1 MSRSRSYLA
10 IVLRTH
16 DVGEADR
23 FCILFTRERG
33 RLSVRV
39 AGARKLTSRMG
50 GSLLPLRCI
59 RVQLKEWSNG
69 FMAESAEL
77 SELDAFRPTVEW
89 FTQAQQGIEVLLGL
103 TQDEEPLPEVFDA
116 TARFLRCC
124 GDPQKPIALAY
135 TIELLS
141 LLGLLPETQELQ
153 AAFLLTDDELLF
165 LHAARH
171 GEVPEQLPRSFSRI
185 QAVCQTFLADQ
196 LSGPLRAPQVAA
208 EMQESKTARLQRT
221 TPEPKSFSS

>member
-1 MSRSRSYLA
+1 MSRSRSYVA
-10 IVLRTH
+10 IVLRTY

-23 FCILFTRERG
+23 YCILFTRERG
-33 RLSVRV
+33 RLSVRA

-50 GSLLPLRCI
+50 GSLLPLRCVKAQI
-59 RVQLKEWSNG
+59 KEWSNG
-69 FMAESAEL
+69 FVAEGAEL

-103 TQDEEPLPEVFDA
+103 TQDGEPLPDVFDA
-116 TARFLRCC
+116 TVRFLRRC
-124 GDPQKPIALAY
+124 GDPQKPTALAY

-141 LLGLLPETQELQ
+141 LLGFLPATAELQ
-153 AAFLLTDDELLF
+153 TTFLLTDDEMLF

-171 GEVPEQLPRSFSRI
+171 GEVPERLPRSFSRV

-196 LSGPLRAPQVAA
+196 LSGPLRAPQVTA
-208 EMQESKTARLQRT
+208 ELKDFKISRLQDC
-221 TPEPKSFSS
+221 K